1 MARAFSGVFSYGGMP
16 YEIAEESLRLFASEV
31 MPELKRRM
39 PREDQ
44 LLARARAGESA
55 RGEAFR
61 LPPS

>member
-1 MARAFSGVFSYGGMP
+1 MP

-31 MPELKRRM
+31 MPELERRM

-44 LLARARAGESA
+44 LLERARAGDTVS
-55 RGEAFR
+55 GEAFR